1 MPITNIKTDSIGTA
15 GQVPVWIYISCTD
28 DLGTI
33 TATGYLNQA
42 AAQLNTFF
50 EGQAALVHYA
60 GNSMGIF
67 KLVITHDV
75 SGNIYS
81 LAAI

>member
-1 MPITNIKTDSIGTA
+1 MPITSVKTDSIGTA

-28 DLGTI
+28 DLRKI
-33 TATGYLNQA
+33 TESGYLNQA
-42 AAQLNTFF
+42 ASQLNNFF

-67 KLVITHDV
+67 KLVLTPSA
-75 SGNIYS
+75 SGISYS